1 MQSGII
7 WEKLER
13 KLKENGLSVRA
24 IPSSAPS
31 STVGGWLAQSGA
43 GYGSYEFG
51 WGYESMEKARVVLPT
66 GEIREFSGPELKKV
80 NRDNGNHR
88 HHHRDN
94 PESPEVLKR
103 EKLFLP
109 VSPTLQPLK
118 KRLKPSDKRTYLSGL
133 FPS

>member
-1 MQSGII
+1 MPILHLLNNIISIDPEGQKAVVQSGII

-13 KLKENGLSVRA
+13 KLNENGLSVRA

-66 GEIREFSGPELKKV
+66 GEIREFSGPELKKLI
-80 NRDNGNHR
+80 GTMGTTGIIT
-88 HHHRDN
+88 
-94 PESPEVLKR
+94 EITLK
-103 EKLFLP
+103 
-109 VSPTLQPLK
+109 VQ
-118 KRLKPSDKRTYLSGL
+118 RL
-133 FPS
+133 